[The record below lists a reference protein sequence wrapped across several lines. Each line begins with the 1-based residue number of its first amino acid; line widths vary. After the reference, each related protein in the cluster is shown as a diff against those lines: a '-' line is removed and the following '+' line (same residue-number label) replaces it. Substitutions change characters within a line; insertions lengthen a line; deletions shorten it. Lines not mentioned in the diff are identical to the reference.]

1 MQDLSSIPDA
11 SAPTYQDPLYL
22 EDQVPRRRPPIGEQA
37 EGPRAVPRGM
47 ASACRLCLP
56 RGVQL
61 CECPTLPP
69 GLPLLHA
76 GYRAGDS
83 DTEDECWSDTEA
95 VPQPRPREKAL
106 SRSQSLRVIKRKP
119 PVREV
124 SEARGRRRPGLVS
137 PGSSRCAVLSPTG
150 HLTLPEGP
158 DEEEDRALRRGQLG
172 PTQPAQ
178 SYLVSCGAL
187 RAVQKGALAAPAPP
201 GSALLAPAV
210 G

>member
-1 MQDLSSIPDA
+1 MPLPRPTRIPSTWRTRCPAAGHPSVSRQRDPGPSREGWRLRA
-11 SAPTYQDPLYL
+11 GCVFPAGFSFVSA
-22 EDQVPRRRPPIGEQA
+22 
-37 EGPRAVPRGM
+37 
-47 ASACRLCLP
+47 RLC
-56 RGVQL
+56 
-61 CECPTLPP
+61 
-69 GLPLLHA
+69 LPLLHA

-124 SEARGRRRPGLVS
+124 SEARGRRGPGLVS

-150 HLTLPEGP
+150 HFTLPEGP